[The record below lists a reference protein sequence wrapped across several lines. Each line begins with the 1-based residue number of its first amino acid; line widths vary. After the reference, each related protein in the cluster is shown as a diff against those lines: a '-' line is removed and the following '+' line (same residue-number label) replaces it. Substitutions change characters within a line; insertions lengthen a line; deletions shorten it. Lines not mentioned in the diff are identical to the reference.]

1 MTDRVLRKA
10 ALALV
15 LSLMVG
21 ELGAAPP
28 PAQVY
33 PVQEQFVDC
42 GGVLIYVKTLGKGDP
57 LILLHGGPG
66 ATHEY
71 LLPHLLPLA
80 RHNRLVFIDERG
92 SGRSQKLEDATR
104 YTTEAM
110 ADDVEAVRKA
120 LGLGKV
126 SVLGHSCGGVLAQ
139 AYALKYPSSLS
150 RLILCST
157 FHSTRA
163 MNEVF
168 RKMKERMP
176 ADLRASIDRMEAE
189 GLFGKGRPYERGR
202 YTAEYAEA
210 AWGQG
215 YFPYLYG
222 ARPDPRFEASNA
234 GPDDW
239 MVYRE
244 MWGSHGE
251 FLIDGNLTSVEYADR
266 LPGIKVPTLI
276 TVGDH
281 DECDPS
287 LAREMNRLIP
297 GSRLVVLPNSG
308 HMTFVD
314 QPRAF
319 LEAVESFLHPA
330 KVREAFVR

>member
-1 MTDRVLRKA
+1 MIVRHLRQALLGFVLCSMA
-10 ALALV
+10 CG
-15 LSLMVG
+15 LS
-21 ELGAAPP
+21 AAPP
-28 PAQVY
+28 ATLFPI
-33 PVQEQFVDC
+33 QEQFVDC
-42 GGVLIYVKTLGKGDP
+42 GGVMVYVKTVGKGEP
-57 LILLHGGPG
+57 LVLLHGGPG

-80 RHNRLVFIDERG
+80 RHHRLVFLDERG
-92 SGRSQKLEDATR
+92 SGRSQKLEDPAG
-104 YTTEAM
+104 YTVEAM

-126 SVLGHSCGGVLAQ
+126 AVLGHSCGGVLAQ
-139 AYALKYPSSLS
+139 AYALKYPASLS
-150 RLILCST
+150 HLILCST
-157 FHSTRA
+157 FHSTKA

-168 RKMKERMP
+168 VKMKQNMTPE
-176 ADLRASIDRMEAE
+176 LRSSIDRMEAE
-189 GLFGKGRPYERGR
+189 GLFGKGKPYQQGR
-202 YTAEYAEA
+202 YTAEYSEA
-210 AWGQG
+210 AWGLG

-222 ARPDPRFEASNA
+222 AHPDPRFEPANS

-239 MVYRE
+239 AVYRE

-251 FLIDGNLTSVEYADR
+251 FIIDGNLKSVEYADR
-266 LPGIKVPTLI
+266 LQGIKTPTLI

-287 LAREMNRLIP
+287 ISREMNRLIA

-314 QPRAF
+314 QPRIF
-319 LEAVESFLHPA
+319 LEAVEAFLRPA
-330 KVREAFVR
+330 EKR

>member
-1 MTDRVLRKA
+1 MIGRLSSM
-10 ALALV
+10 LARL
-15 LSLMVG
+15 LPGLFLAG
-21 ELGAAPP
+21 GLAAAPP
-28 PAQVY
+28 PAVF

-42 GGVLIYVKTLGKGDP
+42 GGVLVYVKTVGTGEP

-80 RHNRLVFIDERG
+80 RHYRLIFLDERG
-92 SGRSQKLEDATR
+92 SGRSQKLEDPSG
-104 YTTEAM
+104 YTEEAM
-110 ADDVEAVRKA
+110 ADDVEAVRQA

-126 SVLGHSCGGVLAQ
+126 AVLGHSCGGVLAQ
-139 AYALKYPSSLS
+139 TYALKYPASLS
-150 RLILCST
+150 HLILCST

-163 MNEVF
+163 MNEVL
-168 RKMKERMP
+168 RKMKEKMAP
-176 ADLRASIDRMEAE
+176 ELRASIDRMEAA

-202 YTAEYAEA
+202 YTPEYAEA

-222 ARPDPRFEASNA
+222 ARPDPRFEPAGA

-239 MVYRE
+239 AVYRE

-251 FLIDGNLTSVEYADR
+251 FIIDGNLRSVEYADR
-266 LPGIKVPTLI
+266 LPGLKVPTLI
-276 TVGDH
+276 TAGDH

-297 GSRLVVLPNSG
+297 GSRLVLLPDSG

-314 QPRAF
+314 QPKLF

-330 KVREAFVR
+330 KKP